1 MQQDQN
7 PNVFL
12 AAQEAQQIIGGSY
25 TESDIA
31 RASLVQM
38 NEISRRAEVAR
49 MSFGGT
55 EAGESRDAEAEDARD
70 PAGMLVAAA
79 GLMGWDEDP
88 SEGGKGISMSR
99 EEALTRI
106 EELQR
111 SRPSSAQ
118 GMDIA
123 GVSAFGTGVSEC
135 DRFVIPEDSE
145 PVAVGPNEEPD
156 EWVGSSST
164 SADTNTGVSDGEAG
178 AGGLTGSTHQG
189 LQVYTLG
196 HLMPRSTV
204 VNGNWSLDPDGGT
217 TVADAASA
225 HDPGSTSGPACV
237 MPEQPSETVAYTGD
251 DDPSIAAGPI
261 VPGTS
266 VPRSSDIVPP
276 SEGASTSTSSSQ
288 KLRVRRSTFV
298 PGWAVPPRVLLVDDD
313 AVSRK
318 LSSKFLQVFGCTIDV
333 AVDGV
338 GAVNKMNLEKYDL
351 VLMVRPLF
359 YSSPTAPVLRAI
371 VL

>member
-1 MQQDQN
+1 
-7 PNVFL
+7 
-12 AAQEAQQIIGGSY
+12 
-25 TESDIA
+25 
-31 RASLVQM
+31 
-38 NEISRRAEVAR
+38 
-49 MSFGGT
+49 MSFGGS
-55 EAGESRDAEAEDARD
+55 EAGVSTDAEAEDARD
-70 PAGMLVAAA
+70 PAGMLVAAS

-123 GVSAFGTGVSEC
+123 GVSAFGSGVSEC
-135 DRFVIPEDSE
+135 DRFVIPEDSG
-145 PVAVGPNEEPD
+145 PVAVGPNGEPD
-156 EWVGSSST
+156 EWVGSSGT
-164 SADTNTGVSDGEAG
+164 NADTNTGVSEVGVGEAG

-204 VNGNWSLDPDGGT
+204 VNGNWSLDPNGGT
-217 TVADAASA
+217 AVGDAA
-225 HDPGSTSGPACV
+225 DPGSTSGSASV
-237 MPEQPSETVAYTGD
+237 IPEQPSETAPYAGD

-266 VPRSSDIVPP
+266 VPRSSDIVPQ
-276 SEGASTSTSSSQ
+276 SEGASASTSSSQ

-351 VLMVRPLF
+351 VLMVRPLC
-359 YSSPTAPVLRAI
+359 YSFSHSTRSTGYSLV
-371 VL
+371 VSD